1 MSEQPRHGN
10 EIPAAASEFIGR
22 HTELRHLGALLVG
35 GDARLITLVG
45 TGGIGKTAL
54 AAEGLRR
61 YRDPELDAVH
71 WIRLARLAPG
81 TDSDTVAEEV
91 VGTVLRSDI
100 AGRSAWECLVE
111 TFTATDAYRTFL
123 VLDNCEHVLDGVRP
137 LITALL
143 ATVPGLVVVATSREP
158 VGWVDEQV
166 VAVPSLSAA
175 HALELFRYRAELTG
189 RPLPDDP
196 DTHRLAA
203 RICQHTDHNP
213 LFIRLAAARL
223 LHRPLSA
230 VLRELTGD
238 TDDKRLEWSHGVRAG
253 AEERHHS
260 VHDVIAWSYGL
271 CTGSEQL
278 LLERM
283 SIFAAGFDPVCDDN
297 RACSG
302 AETDAIVAVCGDDP
316 LSPERVLQLLERV
329 VERSLVST
337 HMTATSVYY
346 YLPESVRVFAREQL
360 RRRDPDAAARLLAR
374 HRRYYRD
381 GVVAGHT
388 AWYGPNEEQWLEW
401 ARSAWDNIL
410 LSIESSLTDPAEAVI
425 GLTSASTLMALRV
438 PFVAGANRA
447 VTHLTEQALEVTR
460 GADTAPAELRITA
473 AARVGIAALWQ
484 GRSAYTAQLLD
495 ECVAAYMSDPQLRMT
510 WRQDPGVD
518 IGLPAV
524 VEFTWGQ
531 ELLLM
536 DEDPRAIDVLARAR
550 TKFAAAGDH
559 AGVRRAELSAS
570 LARAFLGGS
579 DSGHR
584 QQLDRSLDAVAG
596 WAISEPDLRTLID
609 DATVDGRRDSVAL
622 ARAILKR
629 HVATGNTW
637 TSGWIV
643 HCCIGS
649 LAHALAERIATG
661 YADPA
666 ELTAAATEIA
676 VLQGGVETLHRSIGV
691 DPHRVPLVARG
702 IQRAVEVATSVLGRP
717 GYAAAAR
724 RGARLRPELEELQ
737 RYFLGTLTLD
747 EEPDEHSTPP
757 VAGSLH
763 WDDLSVAEQD
773 VAVLV
778 AAGWPNSAIAGRRG
792 TSVRT
797 VDAQV
802 VSIRRKLFARNRSVV
817 IEHIPAELS
826 ERVRAESQQ
835 RPARSR
841 Q

>member
-1 MSEQPRHGN
+1 MSEHPRHGS
-10 EIPAAASEFIGR
+10 EIPATASGFIGR
-22 HTELRHLGALLVG
+22 QTELRRLGALLAG

-45 TGGIGKTAL
+45 TGGIGKTTL

-61 YRDPELDAVH
+61 YRDPEHDAVH

-91 VGTVLRSDI
+91 VGTVVRSDI

-123 VLDNCEHVLDGVRP
+123 VLDNCEHVLDGVR
-137 LITALL
+137 LLVTALL

-166 VAVPSLSAA
+166 VVVPSLSAA

-189 RPLPDDP
+189 RVLPEDP
-196 DTHRLAA
+196 ETHRLAA
-203 RICQHTDHNP
+203 RICLHADHNP

-223 LHRPLSA
+223 LHRPLSV

-238 TDDKRLEWSHGVRAG
+238 TDDKRLEWSHGARAG
-253 AEERHHS
+253 AEQRHHS

-283 SIFAAGFDPVCDDN
+283 SIFAAGFDPACDHN
-297 RACSG
+297 RGCG
-302 AETDAIVAVCGDDP
+302 AETEAIVAVCGDDP
-316 LSPERVLQLLERV
+316 LSPERVVHLLERV

-337 HMTATSVYY
+337 HMTPTSVYY
-346 YLPESVRVFAREQL
+346 YLQESVRVFARERL
-360 RRRDPDAAARLLAR
+360 RRRDPEAADRLLAR

-381 GVVAGHT
+381 RVLAGHT

-438 PFVAGANRA
+438 PYVAGANRA

-460 GADTAPAELRITA
+460 GTATVPAELRVTA
-473 AARVGIAALWQ
+473 AARVGVAALWQ

-495 ECVAAYMSDPQLRMT
+495 ECVAAYMSDPRLRET
-510 WRQDPGVD
+510 WRADPGVD
-518 IGLPAV
+518 IGLPAA

-536 DEDPRAIDVLARAR
+536 DEDPRAIDVLSRAR
-550 TKFAAAGDH
+550 TKFAADGDH
-559 AGVRRAELSAS
+559 AGVRRAELTTS
-570 LARAFLGGS
+570 LARAFLGGGGS
-579 DSGHR
+579 DHR
-584 QQLDRSLDAVAG
+584 QQMDRSLEAVAG
-596 WAISEPDLRTLID
+596 WVISEDELSTLIAD
-609 DATVDGRRDSVAL
+609 TAVDGKRDSVAL
-622 ARAILKR
+622 GRAILKH
-629 HVATGNTW
+629 HVAAVNTW
-637 TSGWIV
+637 TSGWII

-649 LAHALAERIATG
+649 LSHALAERIATG
-661 YADPA
+661 FADPA

-702 IQRAVEVATSVLGRP
+702 IVRAVEVATSVLGRP

-737 RYFLGTLTLD
+737 RYFLGTLTL
-747 EEPDEHSTPP
+747 EEPAERPATP
-757 VAGSLH
+757 AESSH
-763 WDDLSVAEQD
+763 WHDLSAAEQD

-778 AAGWPNSAIAGRRG
+778 AAGWPNSAIAARRG

-817 IEHIPAELS
+817 VEHIPAELA
-826 ERVRAESQQ
+826 ERVRAESLQ
-835 RPARSR
+835 RPTRTR
-841 Q
+841 N

>member
-1 MSEQPRHGN
+1 MSEQTRHGN

-22 HTELRHLGALLVG
+22 HAELQHLGGLLAG
-35 GDARLITLVG
+35 GESRLITLVG
-45 TGGIGKTAL
+45 TGGIGKTTL

-61 YRDPELDAVH
+61 YRDPEHDAVH

-81 TDSDTVAEEV
+81 ADSDTVAEEV

-100 AGRSAWECLVE
+100 AGRSAWECLID
-111 TFTATDAYRTFL
+111 TFTAGDCCRTFL

-143 ATVPGLVVVATSREP
+143 TTVPGLVIIATSREP

-196 DTHRLAA
+196 ETHRLAA
-203 RICQHTDHNP
+203 RICLHADHNP
-213 LFIRLAAARL
+213 LFLRLAAARL

-238 TDDKRLEWSHGVRAG
+238 TDDKRLEWSHGARAG
-253 AEERHHS
+253 AEQRHHS

-283 SIFAAGFDPVCDDN
+283 SIFAAGFDPACDDS
-297 RACSG
+297 RGCG
-302 AETDAIVAVCGDDP
+302 AELEAIVAVCGDDP
-316 LSPERVLQLLERV
+316 LSPERVVHLLERV

-337 HMTATSVYY
+337 HMTPTSVYY
-346 YLPESVRVFAREQL
+346 YLPESVRVFARERL
-360 RRRDPDAAARLLAR
+360 RRRDPEAADRLLAR

-381 GVVAGHT
+381 GVLAGHT

-438 PFVAGANRA
+438 PYVAGANRA

-460 GADTAPAELRITA
+460 GTDIAPAELRITA

-495 ECVAAYMSDPQLRMT
+495 ECVASYMSDPQLRKT
-510 WRQDPGVD
+510 WREDPEAD

-536 DEDPRAIDVLARAR
+536 NEDPRAMDVLDRAAR
-550 TKFAAAGDH
+550 KFAAAGDH
-559 AGVRRAELSAS
+559 AGVRRAELTAS
-570 LARAFLGGS
+570 LARAFLGGG
-579 DSGHR
+579 DTDPWR
-584 QQLDRSLDAVAG
+584 QVDRSLEAVAG
-596 WAISEPDLRTLID
+596 WVISEHDLRVLI
-609 DATVDGRRDSVAL
+609 AEVTVDGKRDAIEL
-622 ARAILKR
+622 GREILKR
-629 HVATGNTW
+629 HVAAGNTW
-637 TSGWIV
+637 TSGWII

-649 LAHALAERIATG
+649 LSHALAERIASG
-661 YADPA
+661 FADPA
-666 ELTAAATEIA
+666 ELAAAATEIA

-702 IQRAVEVATSVLGRP
+702 IARAVEVATSVLGRP

-737 RYFLGTLTLD
+737 RYFLGTLTLPED
-747 EEPDEHSTPP
+747 PDEPP
-757 VAGSLH
+757 APPAATSH
-763 WDDLSVAEQD
+763 WHDLSAAEQD

-817 IEHIPAELS
+817 VEHIPAELAD
-826 ERVRAESQQ
+826 RVRAESRQ
-835 RPARSR
+835 RPARPR